1 MCHLFY
7 KMGVKTL
14 KKGRNV
20 PFSLTMHPVTRIY
33 WTHGYGKF
41 RQPKRMRKETTG
53 RNLLMHGTDARKI
66 YWMHGWQSLRII
78 RTHALHGANSW
89 SVEKTSTL
97 FDQSNCRDSLTHFI
111 KLHVYLKH
119 ASGDLYCCARFWC

>member
-1 MCHLFY
+1 
-7 KMGVKTL
+7 
-14 KKGRNV
+14 
-20 PFSLTMHPVTRIY
+20 MHPVTRIY

-41 RQPKRMRKETTG
+41 RQPKRMRKENTG
-53 RNLLMHGTDARKI
+53 RILLMHGTDAQKI

-111 KLHVYLKH
+111 I
-119 ASGDLYCCARFWC
+119 DLYHSSTIRRNKILLKVTQKIAMIFMV